1 MLKNLFM
8 KTGKVLTAAVGLGIL
23 AGCAPDPD
31 RKTAD
36 LAYVNWAEGIAYTN
50 LAKVILEDKMGYDV
64 NITATEVGMGY
75 TAVADGGQDAFM
87 ETWLPVLHASYY
99 EEYGDRLVDLGHVY
113 EGTQSG
119 LVVPA
124 YVDIDTISELG
135 EHADRFGGRIVGIDA
150 GAGVMS
156 TTEEVIEKYDL
167 DIELMASSG
176 PAMTAELEAAIQ
188 DEEWIVVTGW
198 RPHWK
203 FGRWDL
209 KFLEQDQEQ
218 VWDTE
223 NIHILGRED
232 IWDDKPEL
240 AEFLSNMYFT
250 DEQLSDLMVQV
261 EESDLD
267 VEEVA
272 RQWMQD
278 NEELIESWI
287 PEIEPDIEPEPEM

>member
-1 MLKNLFM
+1 
-8 KTGKVLTAAVGLGIL
+8 
-23 AGCAPDPD
+23 
-31 RKTAD
+31 
-36 LAYVNWAEGIAYTN
+36 
-50 LAKVILEDKMGYDV
+50 
-64 NITATEVGMGY
+64 
-75 TAVADGGQDAFM
+75 
-87 ETWLPVLHASYY
+87 
-99 EEYGDRLVDLGHVY
+99 
-113 EGTQSG
+113 
-119 LVVPA
+119 
-124 YVDIDTISELG
+124 
-135 EHADRFGGRIVGIDA
+135 
-150 GAGVMS
+150 MS